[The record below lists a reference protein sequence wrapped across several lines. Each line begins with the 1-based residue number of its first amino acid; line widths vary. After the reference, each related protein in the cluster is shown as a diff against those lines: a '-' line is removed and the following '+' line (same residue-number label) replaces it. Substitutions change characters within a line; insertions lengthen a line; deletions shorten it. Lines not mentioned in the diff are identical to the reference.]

1 VPRFFT
7 PFEWLQI
14 LACWDNTPDNTD
26 VRLQRNI
33 ASEGGKASGG
43 SFEKGSEKAK
53 EAGKKGGSKT
63 ASD

>member
-1 VPRFFT
+1 VVAA
-7 PFEWLQI
+7 
-14 LACWDNTPDNTD
+14 ACRDDTD
-26 VRLQRNI
+26 VRLQREI